1 MDSALHEVWVAASTS
16 PFVPTIGKDS
26 HFLVGFSLLLLGIA
40 LSGGFVIT
48 RSLASLPVLGL
59 PASLALA
66 FGVIYMFC
74 AAPPRPIFRAVA
86 SSTRPLY
93 QILKSIGFTNKIHV
107 EIAERGLRFAAD
119 HARVMQGVA
128 HWGKDLFTSY
138 VTDVPEPANANEETP
153 PSFQISLPAL
163 LETLQIF
170 GATDAAARQSK
181 ADVDP
186 YRSNLRNYRPDVF
199 SHQVLGISGTCSLSY
214 AQEGEPFSIVLE
226 ESGVKTTC
234 NLTTY
239 VAEAPE
245 DIPFDVEDL
254 SFKIITPARVLLD
267 VLGEI
272 APAQPEKLTITTSRR
287 EPYLQFSTGGALG
300 SSSVDFAKGRD
311 LLETFTVSGTW
322 RQTFKFDI
330 IKSATEAMR
339 IASKVS
345 LRGDQQGVLNM
356 QFMVEVEGAGPS
368 FLDFRFVPYAEH
380 EDDEDGDEG
389 AEEGSGS
396 EEL

>member
-1 MDSALHEVWVAASTS
+1 MAA
-16 PFVPTIGKDS
+16 P
-26 HFLVGFSLLLLGIA
+26 
-40 LSGGFVIT
+40 
-48 RSLASLPVLGL
+48 
-59 PASLALA
+59 
-66 FGVIYMFC
+66 
-74 AAPPRPIFRAVA
+74 PPRPIFRAVA
-86 SSTRPLY
+86 SSTRPFY
-93 QILKSIGFTNKIHV
+93 QLLKSIGFTNKIHV
-107 EIAERGLRFAAD
+107 EITENGLRFAAD

-128 HWGKDLFTSY
+128 HWGKELFTSY
-138 VTDVPEPANANEETP
+138 TTNLPQPGDENDEETP
-153 PSFQISLPAL
+153 TPNFQISLPAL

-199 SHQVLGISGTCSLSY
+199 SHHILGISGTCSLSY
-214 AQEGEPFSIVLE
+214 AREGEPFSIVLE
-226 ESGVKTTC
+226 ENGVKTTC

-245 DIPFDVEDL
+245 EIPFDIEDL

-267 VLGEI
+267 ALGEI
-272 APAQPEKLTITTSRR
+272 APAQPEKLTITASKR
-287 EPYLQFSTGGALG
+287 EPYLRLSTAGALG

-311 LLETFTVSGTW
+311 LLETFSVRDTW

-330 IKSATEAMR
+330 VKSATEAMR

-345 LRGDQQGVLNM
+345 LRGDRQGVLSM
-356 QFMVEVEGAGPS
+356 QFMVEVEGAGLS

-380 EDDEDGDEG
+380 VDGE
-389 AEEGSGS
+389 AEEGEEEDEEDEGEDEGEGETLRDES